1 MSNIKQWI
9 GLGATVLLWHT
20 AAAQNIPLDP
30 AVKQGKLANGFTY
43 YIRHNEEPKGRAS
56 FYLVNKAGSI
66 LEDEDQRGLAHFL
79 EHMNFNGTKHFPRN
93 KLVDYLQKAGVSF
106 GADLNA
112 YTFFDETVYKLPIP
126 TADPVMVKSA
136 VQIMRDWAQ
145 EATLDAAEIEKERG
159 IILEEGRLIKGGKD
173 RMMRKYLPM
182 LFNNSRYAARL
193 PIGLEEILKNFN
205 QATIKR
211 FHQDWYRPD
220 LQALIIVG
228 DIDVKETEKMVKKH
242 FADLRNPAGPR
253 ERPDYTIP
261 LTGKNQFLVVT
272 DPEVA
277 ATSMQVFLKHRS
289 LSLRTEADYLES
301 IRRNLFLQMLGS
313 RRYAELTRKT
323 NASFSNASTGLQ
335 NLQGGLE
342 ALVFEVTAKEGEL
355 QYAFAQ
361 TWEVLEKVKRFGFTQ
376 TELDRAKQQYLRTM
390 ESSLKE
396 KNKTSSVSMVE
407 EYQRNFLTGEAA
419 PGIEWEHQ
427 FALQHLNHIT
437 LADIKAVA
445 EKYISDT
452 NRDILV
458 IAPEKAKATLPDS
471 AAVITWI
478 NKAHKAELVAYQDVT
493 EDLALMPVKPTPGK
507 IVSRTTEPAIGTTKL
522 LLSNGLTVILK
533 PTTFKND
540 EIKFRGFSAGGSS
553 VLEDDEFDAISG
565 VDRLVESFGLAHLDP
580 VQLSKALNGKQ
591 VGVNTFISA
600 RSQSVNGATSTE
612 DLETALQM
620 VYLRFTQPRKDS
632 ALYTSVINNS
642 KEAIRNRYAD
652 PNNAFNDTMAYVMGD
667 YHYRNSPPT
676 LIKLSMITLDRSYE
690 LYKQRFADASGF
702 TFVFTGNFDL
712 ATIEPLLEQYLG
724 ALPSLNRKE
733 SARDLGTH
741 IPAGQLV
748 KVVRGGSE
756 DKALLRLVF
765 SGDYPYSPV
774 NNTCMNALGQILQ
787 IKLLERMRE
796 AEGEVYSPSVQ
807 FMYNKLPKNRYAYV
821 VAFGCAPRNIDH
833 LVTIVKEEMA
843 KLRTE
848 GVTVDDIQKFRAAYA
863 KNVET
868 ALLDNS
874 FWLGYLCGQ
883 AENGEDMLE
892 VTRTAETLKGV
903 TPAALKETANLY
915 LTERNVIQ
923 FMLVP
928 ESYSVLK

>member
-1 MSNIKQWI
+1 MNNIKQWI

-20 AAAQNIPLDP
+20 AAAQNIPMDP

-43 YIRHNEEPKGRAS
+43 YIRHNQEPKGRAS

-79 EHMNFNGTKHFPRN
+79 EHMNFNGTKHFPKN

-126 TADPVMVKSA
+126 TEDPAMVKSA

-145 EATLDAAEIEKERG
+145 EATLDPAEIEKERG
-159 IILEEGRLIKGGKD
+159 IILEEERLTKGAKD
-173 RMMRKYLPM
+173 RMMRRYLPM
-182 LFNNSRYAARL
+182 LFNNSRYADRL
-193 PIGLEEILKNFN
+193 PIGLDEILKNFN

-228 DIDVKETEKMVKKH
+228 DIDVKAVEQMVKKH
-242 FADLRNPAGPR
+242 FADLKNPVGKR

-272 DPEVA
+272 DPEVS
-277 ATSMQVFLKHRS
+277 ATSMQVFLKYRS
-289 LSLRTEADYLES
+289 PSLRTEADYLES
-301 IRRNLFLQMLGS
+301 IKSNLFVQMLGS

-323 NASFSNASTGLQ
+323 NASFSNASTGVQ
-335 NLQGGLE
+335 SLQGGLH
-342 ALVFEVTAKEGEL
+342 ALTFEVTAKEGQL

-376 TELDRAKQQYLRTM
+376 TELDRAKEQYLRTM
-390 ESSLKE
+390 ERSLKE
-396 KNKTSSVSMVE
+396 KDKTSSVSMVE
-407 EYQRNFLTGEAA
+407 EYQRNFLIGEAA
-419 PGIEWEHQ
+419 PGIVWEHK
-427 FALQHLNHIT
+427 FALQNLNHIT

-458 IAPEKAKATLPDS
+458 IAPEKEKASLPDS
-471 AAVITWI
+471 ATVIAWFSKQQ
-478 NKAHKAELVAYQDVT
+478 KANLAAYQDVV

-507 IVSRTTEPAIGTTKL
+507 VVSRSSEPAIGTTRL
-522 LLSNGLTVILK
+522 VLSNGLTVILK

-540 EIKFRGFSAGGSS
+540 EIKFRGFSPGGSS

-565 VDRLVESFGLAHLDP
+565 VDRLIESFGLGRLDP
-580 VQLSKALNGKQ
+580 VQLTKALNGKQ
-591 VGVNTFISA
+591 VGVNTFIA
-600 RSQSVNGATSTE
+600 TRSQSINGATSID

-652 PNNAFNDTMAYVMGD
+652 PNNAFNDTMAYVMSD

-676 LIKLSMITLDRSYE
+676 LIKLSMITLDRSYD
-690 LYKQRFADASGF
+690 LYRERFADASGF
-702 TFVFTGNFDL
+702 TFVFTGNFDI

-724 ALPSLNRKE
+724 SLPSLNRKE
-733 SARDLGTH
+733 KPRDLGTH

-748 KVVRGGSE
+748 KIVRGGTE
-756 DKALLRLVF
+756 DKAMVRLVF
-765 SGDYPYSPV
+765 SGDYAYSPV
-774 NNTCMNALGQILQ
+774 NNTRMNALSQILQ
-787 IKLLERMRE
+787 IKLLERLRE
-796 AEGEVYSPSVQ
+796 SEGEVYSPAVQ
-807 FMYNKLPKNRYAYV
+807 FMYNKLPRNRYAYV

-843 KLRTE
+843 KLRSQ
-848 GVTVDDIQKFRAAYA
+848 GVTPDDIQKYKAAYE
-863 KNVET
+863 KNVEL
-868 ALLDNS
+868 ALQDNN
-874 FWLGYLCGQ
+874 FWLNYLCGQ
-883 AENGEDMLE
+883 EENGEDMLE
-892 VTRTAETLKGV
+892 VTRTAATIKEV
-903 TPAALKETANLY
+903 TPAALKETANLC

-928 ESYSVLK
+928 ENYSVMK

>member
-1 MSNIKQWI
+1 M
-9 GLGATVLLWHT
+9 LWHT

-43 YIRHNEEPKGRAS
+43 YIRHNQEPKGRAS

-66 LEDEDQRGLAHFL
+66 LEDDDQRGLAHFL
-79 EHMNFNGTKHFPRN
+79 EHMNFNGTKHFPKN

-126 TADPVMVKSA
+126 TEDPAMVKSA

-145 EATLDAAEIEKERG
+145 EATLDPAEIEKERG
-159 IILEEGRLIKGGKD
+159 IILEEERLTKGAKD
-173 RMMRKYLPM
+173 RMMRRYLPM
-182 LFNNSRYAARL
+182 LFNNSRYAERL
-193 PIGLEEILKNFN
+193 PIGLDEILKNFN

-228 DIDVKETEKMVKKH
+228 DIDVKEVEKMVKKH
-242 FADLRNPAGPR
+242 FADLKNPAGQR

-272 DPEVA
+272 DPEVST
-277 ATSMQVFLKHRS
+277 TSMQVFLKYRS
-289 LSLRTEADYLES
+289 PSLRTEADYLES
-301 IRRNLFLQMLGS
+301 IKTNLFVQMLGS

-323 NASFSNASTGLQ
+323 NASFSNASTGVQ
-335 NLQGGLE
+335 SLQGGLH
-342 ALVFEVTAKEGEL
+342 ALTFEVTAKEGQL

-376 TELDRAKQQYLRTM
+376 TELDRAKEQYLRTM
-390 ESSLKE
+390 ERSLKE
-396 KNKTSSVSMVE
+396 KSKTSSVSMVE
-407 EYQRNFLTGEAA
+407 EYQRNFLIGEAA
-419 PGIEWEHQ
+419 PGIEWEHKFSLGQ
-427 FALQHLNHIT
+427 IKDIT

-458 IAPEKAKATLPDS
+458 MGPEKVKTTLPDS
-471 AAVITWI
+471 ATVITWF
-478 NKAHKAELVAYQDVT
+478 NKAQKADLAAYQDVV

-507 IVSRTTEPAIGTTKL
+507 VISRSETPAIGTTRL
-522 LLSNGLTVILK
+522 VLSNGLTVILK

-565 VDRLVESFGLAHLDP
+565 VDRLVESFGLGRLDP
-580 VQLSKALNGKQ
+580 VQLTKALNGKQ
-591 VGVNTFISA
+591 VAVSTFINP
-600 RSQSVNGATSTE
+600 RSQSVNGATTID

-632 ALYTSVINNS
+632 ALYTSIINNS

-652 PNNAFNDTMAYVMGD
+652 PNNAFNDTMAYAMSN
-667 YHYRNSPPT
+667 YNYRNSPPT
-676 LIKLSMITLDRSYE
+676 LIKLSMITLDRSFD

-702 TFVFTGNFDL
+702 TFVFTGNFDI

-724 ALPSLNRKE
+724 SLPSLNRKE
-733 SARDLGTH
+733 KPRDLGVH

-748 KVVRGGSE
+748 KMVRGGTE
-756 DKALLRLVF
+756 DKAMVRLVF
-765 SGDYPYSPV
+765 SGDYTYSPA
-774 NNTCMNALGQILQ
+774 NNTRMNALSQILQ
-787 IKLLERMRE
+787 IKLLERLRE
-796 AEGEVYSPSVQ
+796 SEGEVYSPAVQ

-843 KLRTE
+843 KLGSE
-848 GVTVDDIQKFRAAYA
+848 GVSPDDVQKFKAAYT
-863 KNVET
+863 KNVEL
-868 ALLDNS
+868 ALQDNN
-874 FWLGYLCGQ
+874 FWLNYLCGQ
-883 AENGEDMLE
+883 EENGEDVLE
-892 VTRTAETLKGV
+892 VTRTTATINEV
-903 TPAALKETANLY
+903 TPAALKEAASLY
-915 LTERNVIQ
+915 LTGRNAIQ

-928 ESYSVLK
+928 ESYSVMK